1 MGGSLPWL
9 LISSWMWHLTRWGG
23 LFLGTYLVT
32 HLGGA
37 PIANQFVG
45 VAMFAPMLLG
55 TYVSSRVDV
64 EPRKLVLVTE
74 LVLLPISVLMAVL
87 VGSGAVA
94 TWMVYPFELAY
105 GFGGMVNMT
114 AQRALLFR
122 IGGPLRATRVL
133 NTELAGMASAM
144 MLGPLIGG
152 ITHREFRPRRRV
164 LHSCCAAGLLGAA
177 AVALDAPHPGYARRC
192 CATGR
197 RDSRGQPPWQLV
209 RSSRPLAVILLVT
222 LICNLCYFAFTPLVP
237 VIAKH
242 LGAGAAMAGV
252 IGATPGIVQL
262 VIAAALIVRPARR
275 PIAAYTAGVALC
287 LCGLGILS
295 YTPLLTV
302 ALLALGVAGIGQAL
316 FGSTQATLP
325 FTAVAPHERAAAL
338 GLIPTTIGLALPTGM
353 VVLGVTSSLF
363 GAQLAMLLSA
373 LIGLFALAATLLS
386 NRQLMKAPHI
396 VPISGGAISIG
407 GEGDSVTTQPELGER
422 TGLPIVVLDDV
433 LEPDER
439 RTDVDTDELG
449 GLLVGG
455 DRADGGLAAA
465 DVNPELPLEDQDDV
479 GLVDVEVRRLL
490 LVDGDVADR
499 QPQRQTVFQHEA
511 LDHQHG
517 PADRQA

>member
-1 MGGSLPWL
+1 
-9 LISSWMWHLTRWGG
+9 MWHLTRWGG

-32 HLGGA
+32 HLGGE
-37 PIANQFVG
+37 PIENQFVG

-55 TYVSSRVDV
+55 TYVASRVDMD
-64 EPRKLVLVTE
+64 PRKLVLFTE

-122 IGGPLRATRVL
+122 IAGPMRWTRVL

-152 ITHREFRPRRRV
+152 ITIANFGLGVAFAVPAVLLACSAPLLWLSTRRIPV
-164 LHSCCAAGLLGAA
+164 QTPVDGPLTQAGVG
-177 AVALDAPHPGYARRC
+177 VNPYR
-192 CATGR
+192 
-197 RDSRGQPPWQLV
+197 LV
-209 RSSRPLAVILLVT
+209 RTSRPLAVILLVT
-222 LICNLCYFAFTPLVP
+222 MICNLCYFAFTPLVP

-252 IGATPGIVQL
+252 IGATAGIVQL
-262 VIAAALIVRPARR
+262 VTAAALVVRPARR
-275 PIAAYTAGVALC
+275 PIAAYTVGVALC
-287 LCGLGILS
+287 LCGLGILA
-295 YTPLLTV
+295 YTPVLTV

-325 FTAVAPHERAAAL
+325 FTAVAPHQRVAAL
-338 GLIPTTIGLALPTGM
+338 GLITTTIGVALPTGM

-363 GAQLAMLLSA
+363 GAQPAMLLSA
-373 LIGLFALAATLLS
+373 VIGMVALGAMFLG
-386 NRQLMKAPHI
+386 NRALMTAPDA
-396 VPISGGAISIG
+396 VPSSSRAISVR
-407 GEGDSVTTQPELGER
+407 GESNSVAAQPELRER
-422 TGLPIVVLDDV
+422 TRLAVRVLDDV
-433 LEPDER
+433 LEPDKGSAF
-439 RTDVDTDELG
+439 VDTDELG

-455 DRADGGLAAA
+455 DGADGGLASA
-465 DVNPELPLEDQDDV
+465 DANPELTLEDQDDV
-479 GLVDVEVRRLL
+479 GLVNVEVRRLVL
-490 LVDGDVADR
+490 AEGDVTDR
-499 QPQRQTVFQHEA
+499 QPQRQAIFQHEA

-517 PADRQA
+517 PANGQS

>member
-1 MGGSLPWL
+1 LGGSLPWL

-64 EPRKLVLVTE
+64 DQRKLVLVTE

-114 AQRALLFR
+114 AQRTLLFR
-122 IGGPLRATRVL
+122 LAGPLRSTRVL

-152 ITHREFRPRRRV
+152 ITIANFGLGVAFCVPVALLACSAPLLWLSTRRIPAQPAV
-164 LHSCCAAGLLGAA
+164 VPHAA
-177 AVALDAPHPGYARRC
+177 ATTAGNAA
-192 CATGR
+192 
-197 RDSRGQPPWQLV
+197 WQVV

-222 LICNLCYFAFTPLVP
+222 MICNLCYFAFTPLVP

-252 IGATPGIVQL
+252 IGATAGIVQL
-262 VIAAALIVRPARR
+262 VVAAALVVRPMRH
-275 PIAAYTAGVALC
+275 PIATYTVGVALC

-295 YTPLLTV
+295 YAPVLTI
-302 ALLALGVAGIGQAL
+302 ALLALGIAGVGQAL

-338 GLIPTTIGLALPTGM
+338 GLITTTIGLALPTGM
-353 VVLGVTSSLF
+353 VVLGVASSLF
-363 GAQLAMLLSA
+363 GPQLAMLLSA
-373 LIGLFALAATLLS
+373 LVGLVALAATLLG
-386 NRQLMKAPHI
+386 NRQLMKAPHT
-396 VPISGGAISIG
+396 VATSGGAISVG
-407 GEGDSVTTQPELGER
+407 GEGDSVTAQPDLGER
-422 TGLPIVVLDDV
+422 ARLPILILDDV
-433 LEPDER
+433 LEPDQGSA
-439 RTDVDTDELG
+439 DVDTDELG
-449 GLLVGG
+449 GLLVRG
-455 DRADGGLAAA
+455 DRADRGLAAA
-465 DVNPELPLEDQDDV
+465 DANPELAFEDQDDV
-479 GLVDVEVRRLL
+479 ALVEVRRLL
-490 LVDGDVADR
+490 LADGDVVDR

>member
-64 EPRKLVLVTE
+64 DQRKLVLVTE

-114 AQRALLFR
+114 AQRTLLFR
-122 IGGPLRATRVL
+122 LAGPLRSTRVL

-152 ITHREFRPRRRV
+152 ITIANFGLGVAFCVPVALLACSAPLLWLSTRRIPAQPAVVPRAGAT
-164 LHSCCAAGLLGAA
+164 AAGNAA
-177 AVALDAPHPGYARRC
+177 WLV
-192 CATGR
+192 
-197 RDSRGQPPWQLV
+197 V

-222 LICNLCYFAFTPLVP
+222 MICNLCYFAFTPLVP

-252 IGATPGIVQL
+252 IGATAGIVQL
-262 VIAAALIVRPARR
+262 VVAAALVVRPMRH
-275 PIAAYTAGVALC
+275 PIAAYTVGVALC

-295 YTPLLTV
+295 YTPVLTI
-302 ALLALGVAGIGQAL
+302 ALLALGIAGVGQAL

-338 GLIPTTIGLALPTGM
+338 GLITTTIGLALPTGM
-353 VVLGVTSSLF
+353 VVLGVASSLF
-363 GAQLAMLLSA
+363 GPQLAMLLSA
-373 LIGLFALAATLLS
+373 LVGLVALAATLLG
-386 NRQLMKAPHI
+386 NRQLMKAPRT
-396 VPISGGAISIG
+396 VATSGGAISVG
-407 GEGDSVTTQPELGER
+407 GEGDSVTAQPDLGER
-422 TGLPIVVLDDV
+422 ARLPILILDDV
-433 LEPDER
+433 LEPDQGSA
-439 RTDVDTDELG
+439 DVDTDELG
-449 GLLVGG
+449 RLLVGR

-465 DVNPELPLEDQDDV
+465 DANPELAFEDQDDV
-479 GLVDVEVRRLL
+479 ALVDVEVRRLL
-490 LVDGDVADR
+490 LADGDVVDR

>member
-64 EPRKLVLVTE
+64 DQRKLVLVTE

-114 AQRALLFR
+114 AQRTLLFR
-122 IGGPLRATRVL
+122 IAGPLRSTRVL

-152 ITHREFRPRRRV
+152 ITIANFGLGVAFCVPVALLACSAPMLWLSTRRIPAQPRAV
-164 LHSCCAAGLLGAA
+164 VPHATATAAGSAA
-177 AVALDAPHPGYARRC
+177 
-192 CATGR
+192 
-197 RDSRGQPPWQLV
+197 WQVV

-222 LICNLCYFAFTPLVP
+222 MICNLCYFAFTPLVP

-252 IGATPGIVQL
+252 IGATAGIVQL
-262 VIAAALIVRPARR
+262 VVAAALVVRPARH
-275 PIAAYTAGVALC
+275 PIAAYTVGVALC

-295 YTPLLTV
+295 YTPVLTV
-302 ALLALGVAGIGQAL
+302 ALLALGVAGVGQAL

-338 GLIPTTIGLALPTGM
+338 GLITTTIGLALPTGM
-353 VVLGVTSSLF
+353 VVLGVASSLF
-363 GAQLAMLLSA
+363 GPQLAMLLSA
-373 LIGLFALAATLLS
+373 VIGLVALAATLLG
-386 NRQLMKAPHI
+386 NRRLMKAPHT
-396 VPISGGAISIG
+396 VPTSGGPISVS
-407 GEGDSVTTQPELGER
+407 GEGDSVTAQPELGER
-422 TGLPIVVLDDV
+422 ARLPVLILDDV
-433 LEPDER
+433 LEPDQGSA
-439 RTDVDTDELG
+439 DVDTDELG
-449 GLLVGG
+449 RLLVGR
-455 DRADGGLAAA
+455 DRADGGLAATDA
-465 DVNPELPLEDQDDV
+465 NPELPLEYQDDV

-490 LVDGDVADR
+490 LADGDVVDR

>member
-1 MGGSLPWL
+1 
-9 LISSWMWHLTRWGG
+9 MWHLTRWGG

-32 HLGGA
+32 HLGGE

-122 IGGPLRATRVL
+122 IAGPLRSTRVL

-152 ITHREFRPRRRV
+152 ITIANFGLGVAFCVPVVLLACSAPLLWLSTRRIRAQPR
-164 LHSCCAAGLLGAA
+164 
-177 AVALDAPHPGYARRC
+177 AVAPDVAVTAGGNA
-192 CATGR
+192 
-197 RDSRGQPPWQLV
+197 PWQLV

-262 VIAAALIVRPARR
+262 VIAAALVVRPAQR
-275 PIAAYTAGVALC
+275 PIAAYTVGVALC

-295 YTPLLTV
+295 YTPVLTV
-302 ALLALGVAGIGQAL
+302 ALLALSVAGIGQAL

-338 GLIPTTIGLALPTGM
+338 GLITTTIGLALPTGM
-353 VVLGVTSSLF
+353 VVLGVMSSLF
-363 GAQLAMLLSA
+363 GAHLAMLLSA
-373 LIGLFALAATLLS
+373 LIGLVALAATLLG
-386 NRQLMKAPHI
+386 NRQLMKAPHT
-396 VPISGGAISIG
+396 VPISGRAISVG
-407 GEGDSVTTQPELGER
+407 GEGDSVAAQPELGER
-422 TGLPIVVLDDV
+422 ARLPILILDDV
-433 LEPDER
+433 LEPDQGSA
-439 RTDVDTDELG
+439 DVDADELG
-449 GLLVGG
+449 RLLVGG
-455 DRADGGLAAA
+455 DRADGGLATA
-465 DVNPELPLEDQDDV
+465 DANPELALENQDDV
-479 GLVDVEVRRLL
+479 ALVDVEIRRLIL
-490 LVDGDVADR
+490 AEGDVVDR

-517 PADRQA
+517 PADRQS

>member
-1 MGGSLPWL
+1 LGGSLPWL

-64 EPRKLVLVTE
+64 DQRKLVLVTE

-114 AQRALLFR
+114 AQRTLLFR
-122 IGGPLRATRVL
+122 IAGPLRSTRVL

-152 ITHREFRPRRRV
+152 ITIANFGLGVAFCVPVALLACSAPLLWLSTRHIPAHPAV
-164 LHSCCAAGLLGAA
+164 VPHAAATAAGNAA
-177 AVALDAPHPGYARRC
+177 
-192 CATGR
+192 
-197 RDSRGQPPWQLV
+197 WQVV

-222 LICNLCYFAFTPLVP
+222 MICNLCYFAFTPLVP

-252 IGATPGIVQL
+252 IGATAGIVQL
-262 VIAAALIVRPARR
+262 VFAAALVVRPMRH
-275 PIAAYTAGVALC
+275 PIAAYTVGVALC

-295 YTPLLTV
+295 YTPVLTI
-302 ALLALGVAGIGQAL
+302 ALLALGIAGVGQAL

-338 GLIPTTIGLALPTGM
+338 GLITTTIGLALPTGM
-353 VVLGVTSSLF
+353 VVLGVASSLF
-363 GAQLAMLLSA
+363 GPQLAMLLSA
-373 LIGLFALAATLLS
+373 LVGLVALAATLLG

-396 VPISGGAISIG
+396 VATSGGAISVG
-407 GEGDSVTTQPELGER
+407 GEGDSVTAQPDLGER
-422 TGLPIVVLDDV
+422 ARLPILILDDV
-433 LEPDER
+433 LEPDQGSA
-439 RTDVDTDELG
+439 DVDTDEVG
-449 GLLVGG
+449 GLLVRG
-455 DRADGGLAAA
+455 DRADCGLAAA
-465 DVNPELPLEDQDDV
+465 DVYPELAFEDQDDV
-479 GLVDVEVRRLL
+479 ALVDVEVRRLL
-490 LVDGDVADR
+490 LADGDVVDR

>member
-1 MGGSLPWL
+1 
-9 LISSWMWHLTRWGG
+9 MWHLTRWGG

-32 HLGGA
+32 HLGGQ

-55 TYVSSRVDV
+55 TYVSSRIDV

-87 VGSGAVA
+87 VGWGHLPPGGQGDGAAA

-122 IGGPLRATRVL
+122 IGGPLRSTRVL
-133 NTELAGMASAM
+133 NIELAGMASAM

-152 ITHREFRPRRRV
+152 ITIANFGLGVAFCVPVVLLACSAPLLWLSTRRIPV
-164 LHSCCAAGLLGAA
+164 TPPAVAPLAA
-177 AVALDAPHPGYARRC
+177 ATAGGNA
-192 CATGR
+192 
-197 RDSRGQPPWQLV
+197 WQLV

-237 VIAKH
+237 VIAKR

-262 VIAAALIVRPARR
+262 VIAAALVVRPVSR
-275 PIAAYTAGVALC
+275 PIAAYTVGVALC

-295 YTPLLTV
+295 YTPVLTA

-325 FTAVAPHERAAAL
+325 FTAVAPRERAAAL

-373 LIGLFALAATLLS
+373 VIGLVALAATLLG
-386 NRQLMKAPHI
+386 NRQLMNSPNA
-396 VPISGGAISIG
+396 VAVSGGAISVG
-407 GEGDSVTTQPELGER
+407 GEGDPVTAQPELGER
-422 TGLPIVVLDDV
+422 ARLPIFILDDV
-433 LEPDER
+433 LEPDKGSA
-439 RTDVDTDELG
+439 DVDTDELG

-465 DVNPELPLEDQDDV
+465 DANPELPLEDQDDV

-490 LVDGDVADR
+490 LIDGDVVDR

>member
-1 MGGSLPWL
+1 
-9 LISSWMWHLTRWGG
+9 MWHLTRWGG

-32 HLGGA
+32 HLGGE

-64 EPRKLVLVTE
+64 EPRKLVLATE

-122 IGGPLRATRVL
+122 IGGPLRGTRVL

-152 ITHREFRPRRRV
+152 ITIANFGLGVAFCIPVVLLACSAPLLWLSTRRIP
-164 LHSCCAAGLLGAA
+164 AQPPAGAA
-177 AVALDAPHPGYARRC
+177 PAAAKAGGNA
-192 CATGR
+192 
-197 RDSRGQPPWQLV
+197 WQLV
-209 RSSRPLAVILLVT
+209 RGSRPLAVILLVT

-262 VIAAALIVRPARR
+262 VIAAALIVRPARH
-275 PIAAYTAGVALC
+275 PIAAYTVGVALC

-295 YTPLLTV
+295 YTPVLTV

-325 FTAVAPHERAAAL
+325 FTVVAPHERAAAL
-338 GLIPTTIGLALPTGM
+338 GLITSTIGLALPTGM
-353 VVLGVTSSLF
+353 VVLGVMSSLF
-363 GAQLAMLLSA
+363 GAHLAMLLSA
-373 LIGLFALAATLLS
+373 LIGLVALAATLLG
-386 NRQLMKAPHI
+386 NRQLMTARHI
-396 VPISGGAISIG
+396 VPVSSGAISVG
-407 GEGDSVTTQPELGER
+407 GEGDSIAAQPELGER
-422 TGLPIVVLDDV
+422 SRLSILILDDV
-433 LEPDER
+433 LQPHKGSA
-439 RTDVDTDELG
+439 DVDTDELG
-449 GLLVGG
+449 GLLVGR

-465 DVNPELPLEDQDDV
+465 DANPELLLEDQDDV
-479 GLVDVEVRRLL
+479 GLIDVEVGRLL
-490 LVDGDVADR
+490 LAEGDVADR

-517 PADRQA
+517 PADRKA

>member
-64 EPRKLVLVTE
+64 DQRKLVLVTE

-114 AQRALLFR
+114 AQRTLLFR
-122 IGGPLRATRVL
+122 LAGPLRSTRVL

-152 ITHREFRPRRRV
+152 ITIANFGLGVAFCVPVALLACSAPLLWLSTRRIPAQPAV
-164 LHSCCAAGLLGAA
+164 VPHAAATAAGNAA
-177 AVALDAPHPGYARRC
+177 
-192 CATGR
+192 
-197 RDSRGQPPWQLV
+197 WQVV
-209 RSSRPLAVILLVT
+209 RSSRPLAAILLVT
-222 LICNLCYFAFTPLVP
+222 MICNLCYFAFTPLVP

-252 IGATPGIVQL
+252 IGATAGIVQL
-262 VIAAALIVRPARR
+262 VVAAALVVRPMRH
-275 PIAAYTAGVALC
+275 PIATYTVGVALC

-295 YTPLLTV
+295 YTPVLTI
-302 ALLALGVAGIGQAL
+302 ALLALGIAGVGQAL

-338 GLIPTTIGLALPTGM
+338 GLITTTIGLALPTGM
-353 VVLGVTSSLF
+353 VVLGVASSLF
-363 GAQLAMLLSA
+363 GPQLAMLLSA
-373 LIGLFALAATLLS
+373 LVGLVALAATLLG
-386 NRQLMKAPHI
+386 NRQLIKAPHA
-396 VPISGGAISIG
+396 VAASGGPISVG
-407 GEGDSVTTQPELGER
+407 GEGDSVTAQPDLGER
-422 TGLPIVVLDDV
+422 ARLPILILDDV
-433 LEPDER
+433 LEPDQGSA
-439 RTDVDTDELG
+439 DVDTDELG
-449 GLLVGG
+449 GLLVRG
-455 DRADGGLAAA
+455 DRADRGLAAA
-465 DVNPELPLEDQDDV
+465 DANPELAFEDQDDV
-479 GLVDVEVRRLL
+479 ALVDVEVRRLL
-490 LVDGDVADR
+490 LADGDVVDR

>member
-1 MGGSLPWL
+1 LGGSLPWL

-32 HLGGA
+32 HLGGQ

-122 IGGPLRATRVL
+122 MAEPSPCPSGGRCPQHSTRVL

-152 ITHREFRPRRRV
+152 ITIAKFGLGVAFGVPAVLLACSAPLLWLSTRRIPAQPPAV
-164 LHSCCAAGLLGAA
+164 APNAA
-177 AVALDAPHPGYARRC
+177 ARAGGKAH
-192 CATGR
+192 
-197 RDSRGQPPWQLV
+197 WQLV

-222 LICNLCYFAFTPLVP
+222 MICNLCYFAFTPLVP

-252 IGATPGIVQL
+252 IGATAGIVQL
-262 VIAAALIVRPARR
+262 VIAATLVIRPARR
-275 PIAAYTAGVALC
+275 PIAAYTVGVALC

-295 YTPLLTV
+295 YTPVLTV

-325 FTAVAPHERAAAL
+325 FTAVAPYERAAAL
-338 GLIPTTIGLALPTGM
+338 GLITTTIGLALPTGM
-353 VVLGVTSSLF
+353 VVLGVTSSVL
-363 GAQLAMLLSA
+363 GAQPAMLVSA
-373 LIGLFALAATLLS
+373 LVGLVALAAVTL
-386 NRQLMKAPHI
+386 A
-396 VPISGGAISIG
+396 VSGGAIGVG
-407 GEGDSVTTQPELGER
+407 GKGDSVATQPELGKR
-422 TGLPIVVLDDV
+422 ARLPAVVLDDV
-433 LEPDER
+433 LEPDEGSA
-439 RTDVDTDELG
+439 DVDTDELG

-465 DVNPELPLEDQDDV
+465 DANPELPLEDQDDV
-479 GLVDVEVRRLL
+479 GLVDVEVGRLL
-490 LVDGDVADR
+490 LVEGDIADR
-499 QPQRQTVFQHEA
+499 QPQRQTVFQHET